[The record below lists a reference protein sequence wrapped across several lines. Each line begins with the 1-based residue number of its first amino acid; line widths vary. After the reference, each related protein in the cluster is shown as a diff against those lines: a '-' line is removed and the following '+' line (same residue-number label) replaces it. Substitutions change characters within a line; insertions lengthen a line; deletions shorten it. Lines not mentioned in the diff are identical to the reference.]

1 MNYKQG
7 SFGRVF
13 ILKFDDQD
21 DLLSGI
27 QAVATRENIRIAT
40 VMLLG
45 GLRTADMVTGPRETV
60 IPPDP
65 VWQNLADGREVVG
78 IGTLFRDCDE
88 PVLHLH
94 GAVGRGHETL
104 TGCIRKN
111 ASVYL
116 VIEAIIAE
124 IIGIDAHK
132 ALDDRTGVK
141 MLELP

>member
-1 MNYKQG
+1 MRYKQG

-13 ILKFDDQD
+13 IIKFDDKD

-27 QAVATRENIRIAT
+27 KTVALKENIRIGT

-45 GLRTADMVTGPRETV
+45 GLRSADMVTGPREAV

-65 VWQNLADGREVVG
+65 LWQNLADGREVVG
-78 IGTLFRDCDE
+78 IGTLFRDRDE
-88 PVLHLH
+88 PILHLH
-94 GAVGRGHETL
+94 GAVGREHETL

-124 IIGIDAHK
+124 VIGINAHK
-132 ALDDRTGVK
+132 VLDDTTGVK
-141 MLELP
+141 MLEFP